1 MPTPGHLPAYGLAAL
16 PPMVPAMTLPPT
28 FPPTHIPPPLSHQ
41 PVIHHESTY
50 HPTEFFGPRDLIGE
64 KDSRNYASYHGYRDR
79 SPEFWD
85 KSGRR
90 RSPYGGDKYYRDKY
104 YVRESSPSHM
114 YRRSPGK
121 DRETF
126 PPQRISREKRIS
138 GDAPEKTSKFSRYN
152 SASED
157 ESDISEEEV
166 EVEMEVTASESEEE
180 AVPEKSDNLCG
191 AEEAEGSKRKE
202 SGNTKAHDLT
212 NRY

>member
-1 MPTPGHLPAYGLAAL
+1 MPTPGHVPAYGLAAL

-50 HPTEFFGPRDLIGE
+50 HQTEFFGHRDLIGE
-64 KDSRNYASYHGYRDR
+64 KDNRNYASYHGYRDR

-85 KSGRR
+85 KNGRR
-90 RSPYGGDKYYRDKY
+90 RSPYGRDKYYRDKY
-104 YVRESSPSHM
+104 YARESSPSHM

-126 PPQRISREKRIS
+126 PPKRISREKRIS

-180 AVPEKSDNLCG
+180 AVPEKSNNLCG

-202 SGNTKAHDLT
+202 SGDNKAH
-212 NRY
+212 N